1 LVEQAR
7 MLVQGEEA
15 RFVATQ
21 SRATTLLAVGGVLA
35 GIGATIAFRF
45 ADRDFPWSWHP
56 LGLTVSLAAVIAIVL
71 TIVAVGSLIYASVI
85 ALGVMRQEIELE
97 TPPFLTNLLIAT
109 QFPDMVDDS
118 EDQTARTVIGL
129 LAELHSGAL
138 EANEAVNAAL
148 RRCGIWMGIAVATGL
163 TAGVFALAASSP
175 IHHGTTPPPS
185 KPQRETVSASG
196 KSSEPLAEPR

>member
-1 LVEQAR
+1 
-7 MLVQGEEA
+7 
-15 RFVATQ
+15 
-21 SRATTLLAVGGVLA
+21 
-35 GIGATIAFRF
+35 
-45 ADRDFPWSWHP
+45 
-56 LGLTVSLAAVIAIVL
+56 VIAIVL
-71 TIVAVGSLIYASVI
+71 TVVAVGSLIYASVI

-97 TPPFLTNLLIAT
+97 TDPFLTNLLIAT
-109 QFPDMVDDS
+109 QFPGMVDDS

-175 IHHGTTPPPS
+175 IHHGTTSPPS
-185 KPQRETVSASG
+185 KPRRETVSSSA
-196 KSSEPLAEPR
+196 KSSEALVEAR